1 MASRRHLVCQGVFLK
16 PEEDQD
22 GVFAREYEEIDAR
35 DLEAIYL
42 RYVDNRFD
50 STYWK
55 VTG

>member
-42 RYVDNRFD
+42 RYVDD
-50 STYWK
+50 
-55 VTG
+55 